1 MLEFPIQRGWF
12 SSLSFNDPLIFE
24 GIFQHHLITQFISLG
39 YHESFPEFHDVGT
52 NLQQHLA
59 AGVKLRHYLGARKLP
74 QEDRDLKNAWEHLE
88 QDARERCKIYVRVNQ
103 V

>member
-1 MLEFPIQRGWF
+1 MNCMSFLYNEE
-12 SSLSFNDPLIFE
+12 SSLFLSTTPSS
-24 GIFQHHLITQFISLG
+24 FQHHLITQFTSLG
-39 YHESFPEFHDVGT
+39 CPESFPEFHDVGT

-74 QEDRDLKNAWEHLE
+74 QEDRDLKNAWDHLE

>member
-1 MLEFPIQRGWF
+1 MFSIQIGV
-12 SSLSFNDPLIFE
+12 SSISFVYSLICE
-24 GIFQHHLITQFISLG
+24 GIFQHHLITQFTLL
-39 YHESFPEFHDVGT
+39 ESFPEFHDVGT